1 MKTWMSCSETFNVC
15 LRLFFCI
22 FTQLSIDFGMCRYYN
37 TSYIFILIIL
47 GWTFITAQVFLWRAW
62 HSRLQTQLMSLRI
75 LFLIHATIF
84 IFFFNSQVCN
94 VHGSLTGALL
104 RSRHFQSCFSV
115 AAGCIKC
122 GRMYIWGLQ
131 RRCGSIRGGS
141 GSIND
146 SSPLGFGPLQDRS
159 PPAPP
164 LLLLLLLSHIVSWWQ
179 VKGHTLLLLLLLS
192 QSICFPGSPS
202 PAVHRLLQI
211 TSLPTEHKGGFY
223 SWYLFIWLI
232 CKPPVFIW
240 ELD

>member
-37 TSYIFILIIL
+37 ISYIFIP
-47 GWTFITAQVFLWRAW
+47 V
-62 HSRLQTQLMSLRI
+62 HSYHSGVNFHYSTGVSLARLTLSSPNTTRVSPYS
-75 LFLIHATIF
+75 FFNPCNHF
-84 IFFFNSQVCN
+84 FFFFFNSQVCN

-104 RSRHFQSCFSV
+104 RSQHFQSCFSV

-146 SSPLGFGPLQDRS
+146 SSPLGFGPLQDCS

-164 LLLLLLLSHIVSWWQ
+164 LLLLSHIS
-179 VKGHTLLLLLLLS
+179 S
-192 QSICFPGSPS
+192 FYI
-202 PAVHRLLQI
+202 
-211 TSLPTEHKGGFY
+211 SLPCTTGAP
-223 SWYLFIWLI
+223 LVLR
-232 CKPPVFIW
+232 
-240 ELD
+240 